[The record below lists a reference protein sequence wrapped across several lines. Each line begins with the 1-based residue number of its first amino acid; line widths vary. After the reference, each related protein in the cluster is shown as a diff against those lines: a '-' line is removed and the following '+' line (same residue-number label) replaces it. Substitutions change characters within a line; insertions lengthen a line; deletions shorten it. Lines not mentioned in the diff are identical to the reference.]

1 MINLSKYFL
10 ISIDPIIAGMDS
22 KIDDDLDYD
31 FEDYDSIVCAPDDT
45 EVDSDYTD
53 ETYVETDGEIDDEI
67 DVETDDE
74 TDVET
79 DTETDVDITTTADE
93 LDSFED
99 VDDEIYAH
107 KPIEDESIID
117 GIVKSVLFAYSTKD
131 NRRVSLNSAD
141 WASVAKLSDIGMDRI
156 FIQGREVFVS
166 GFNKIL
172 LKTEN
177 NIKITVENLKQR
189 GLHDYAK
196 KIEHLRC

>member
-53 ETYVETDGEIDDEI
+53 DT

-74 TDVET
+74 IDVET
-79 DTETDVDITTTADE
+79 DTETDVDSTTTADE